1 MIRDLSLT
9 LRAILD
15 DPGLATSFPELAA
28 AQISF
33 DRPGDQFNPQQTTV
47 DLFLY
52 DVRENVDLRNN
63 EPIVERQN
71 GQVITHRPALRM
83 ACSYLVTAWPVGGE
97 EVTLQEHRLLSQ
109 VLQVL
114 SRYPTIP
121 PTIPPDYL
129 QGGLRGQEP
138 PLPMVTALVDPQ
150 KNLSEFW
157 TALGNKL
164 RPSLTV
170 TVTISMDVLTPETA
184 PMVITEHVRLG
195 ERTLAEGE
203 KIKPETL
210 EEFFRISGRVTGAGN
225 MPVEAATVTLV
236 GRGLS
241 GTTNA
246 EGRYT
251 LSMIASGAYT
261 LRVQK
266 DAAVKEVSITVP
278 APKGSNYN
286 VQLT

>member
-15 DPGLATSFPELAA
+15 DPGLATTFPELAA
-28 AQISF
+28 AQIAF
-33 DRPGDQFNPQQTTV
+33 DRPGEQFNPSQTTV

-52 DVRENVDLRNN
+52 DIRENVDLRNN
-63 EPIVERQN
+63 EPIVERLN
-71 GQVITHRPALRM
+71 GQVITHRPPLRT
-83 ACSYLVTAWPVGGE
+83 ACSYLVTAWPVSGE
-97 EVTLQEHRLLSQ
+97 EVALQEHRLLSQ

-121 PTIPPDYL
+121 ADFL
-129 QGGLRGQEP
+129 QGSLKGQEP

-170 TVTISMDVLTPETA
+170 TVTISMDGLTPETA
-184 PMVITEHVRLG
+184 PMVITEKVLLG
-195 ERTLAEGE
+195 ER
-203 KIKPETL
+203 ISPEEEEIDPATQ
-210 EEFFRISGRVTGAGN
+210 EEFFRIGGQVTDAGN

-236 GRGLS
+236 ERGLS
-241 GTTNA
+241 ATTNA

-278 APKGSNYN
+278 APKGRNYN